1 MTKRSPALPIVIIVL
16 IALALWIDFPNS
28 PGIHINSGN
37 LNVNRSFST
46 HFGLDLVGGV
56 QALLEADLPQNTP
69 VDAGAM
75 SSARAIVESR
85 VNGLGVTEALVQQVG
100 DRRILVEIP
109 GETDPEKALSTIRQ
123 TGLLEFVDFTNLTPG
138 EATALE
144 NKTIAT
150 DFGKTAAQGTPP
162 ASGITPTPAI
172 TSTQTITSTQSVTS
186 TQAVTSSQ
194 TTTSTLPG
202 QAQPVYHT
210 VMTGAELTK
219 VNVTTGQTG
228 KYQVAFELSS
238 NGATIFRDFT
248 SQNVGKILA
257 IILDKR
263 VISTPSINTPI
274 TDGKGVISGNFTSE
288 SANNL
293 AVQLRYGSL
302 PIPLKVVSSQTVG
315 PTLGQVSLKKSLL
328 AGLIGLSVVGIFMAL
343 YYRLPGVLADLA
355 LIVYALLTLALFK
368 LIPVT
373 LTLPGIAGY
382 VLSVGM
388 AVDANVLIFERLKE
402 ELRAGRTLRQAIDMG
417 WGRAWPSIR
426 DSNFS
431 TLITSFI
438 LFWFG
443 NAFGA
448 SIVKGFSLTLAVGVL
463 ISMFTAILVTRTFL
477 HLVLDNIQFVEH
489 HAWFGI

>member
-1 MTKRSPALPIVIIVL
+1 MTKKSPGLLVVIIIL
-16 IALALWIDFPNS
+16 IALALWVDYPNS
-28 PGIHINSGN
+28 PGIHINTGT
-37 LNVNRSFST
+37 LTVNRNFGT
-46 HFGLDLVGGV
+46 HYGLDLVGGV

-85 VNGLGVTEALVQQVG
+85 VNGLGVTEAVVQQVG

-123 TGLLEFVDFTNLTPG
+123 TGLLEFVDFTNLTPA
-138 EATALE
+138 EAAALD
-144 NKTIAT
+144 NKTVET
-150 DFGKTAAQGTPP
+150 DFGKATAQGTAPT
-162 ASGITPTPAI
+162 SGIAPTPAI
-172 TSTQTITSTQSVTS
+172 TSTQTITP
-186 TQAVTSSQ
+186 TQAVTSTQ

-202 QAQPVYHT
+202 SAQPIFHT

-219 VNVTTGQTG
+219 VNVTTDQTG

-238 NGATIFRDFT
+238 NGAKIFRDFT

-274 TDGKGVISGNFTSE
+274 TDGKGVISGNFTAD

-315 PTLGQVSLKKSLL
+315 PTLGQISLQKSLL
-328 AGLIGLSVVGIFMAL
+328 AGLIGLSVVGVFMAL

-355 LIVYALLTLALFK
+355 LVVYALLTLALFK

-431 TLITSFI
+431 TLITCLI

-448 SIVKGFSLTLAVGVL
+448 SIVKGFSLTLAIGVL
-463 ISMFTAILVTRTFL
+463 ISMFTAILVTRSFL
-477 HLVLDNIQFVEH
+477 HLVLDNIQFGEH

>member
-1 MTKRSPALPIVIIVL
+1 
-16 IALALWIDFPNS
+16 
-28 PGIHINSGN
+28 
-37 LNVNRSFST
+37 
-46 HFGLDLVGGV
+46 
-56 QALLEADLPQNTP
+56 
-69 VDAGAM
+69 
-75 SSARAIVESR
+75 
-85 VNGLGVTEALVQQVG
+85 
-100 DRRILVEIP
+100 
-109 GETDPEKALSTIRQ
+109 
-123 TGLLEFVDFTNLTPG
+123 
-138 EATALE
+138 
-144 NKTIAT
+144 
-150 DFGKTAAQGTPP
+150 
-162 ASGITPTPAI
+162 
-172 TSTQTITSTQSVTS
+172 
-186 TQAVTSSQ
+186 
-194 TTTSTLPG
+194 
-202 QAQPVYHT
+202 
-210 VMTGAELTK
+210 
-219 VNVTTGQTG
+219 
-228 KYQVAFELSS
+228 
-238 NGATIFRDFT
+238 
-248 SQNVGKILA
+248 
-257 IILDKR
+257 
-263 VISTPSINTPI
+263 
-274 TDGKGVISGNFTSE
+274 VISGNFTSE